1 MDDAHRACV
10 TEYCRQ
16 DMAVLAVISLRS
28 MKLFPDPGTEEVWR
42 GGATGLEVPI
52 LRLFRK

>member
-16 DMAVLAVISLRS
+16 DMAVLAVISLLS

-42 GGATGLEVPI
+42 GGATGLQA
-52 LRLFRK
+52 LKC